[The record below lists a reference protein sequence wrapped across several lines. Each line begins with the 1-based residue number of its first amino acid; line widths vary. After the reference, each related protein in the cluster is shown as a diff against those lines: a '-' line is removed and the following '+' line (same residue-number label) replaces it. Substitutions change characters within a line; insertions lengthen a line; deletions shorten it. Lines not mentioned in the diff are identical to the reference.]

1 MNAQQAIVAAE
12 KKVSYDV
19 DELFLRILKVERTA
33 ERVKDFTSAKEMQ
46 NIMTDIN
53 AINQSLQQRVITPG
67 GSRPAQSR
75 QWRHIIISYKVII
88 IWTPSKF
95 LAPKAH
101 LLKSADVATF
111 MGTQIRYVELFK

>member
-75 QWRHIIISYKVII
+75 Q
-88 IWTPSKF
+88 
-95 LAPKAH
+95 
-101 LLKSADVATF
+101 
-111 MGTQIRYVELFK
+111 